1 MIIYRKPVL
10 NRAGSLSLAKLPHAQ
25 LKLFIKNEISQP
37 SPTNFGCLIDRNK
50 HYLGPLEEILQNK
63 RSVS

>member
-1 MIIYRKPVL
+1 MIIENQFLTMRVAY
-10 NRAGSLSLAKLPHAQ
+10 LSQKLPHAQ

-37 SPTNFGCLIDRNK
+37 SPPISAAFIDRNK
-50 HYLGPLEEILQNK
+50 HYLGPLEEILQNE